1 MSPPLGKVL
10 MLLLAPLYLIIILT
24 SLTFFLWPLLHSC
37 NFSRKLRR
45 MLAFKRNSEGLNLLI
60 SKGVVVECMTLF
72 TKMSLKEYLFAFL
85 AWLHQKCVTKAL
97 SFLFILGKTP
107 FLG

>member
-72 TKMSLKEYLFAFL
+72 TKMSLKEYEDNELAPKVNDHYLHVFAN
-85 AWLHQKCVTKAL
+85 VR
-97 SFLFILGKTP
+97 
-107 FLG
+107 